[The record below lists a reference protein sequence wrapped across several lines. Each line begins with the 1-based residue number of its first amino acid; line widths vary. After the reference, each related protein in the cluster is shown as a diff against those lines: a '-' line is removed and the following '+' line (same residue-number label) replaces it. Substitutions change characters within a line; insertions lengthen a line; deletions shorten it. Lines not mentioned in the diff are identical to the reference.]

1 MDFFLGPPIVTQK
14 GYLVANRRGSGR
26 PSTRSIAG
34 GAAFAPVVV
43 EAPGAGWNGQLGGLS
58 AKARRMTTR

>member
-26 PSTRSIAG
+26 PSTARLP

-43 EAPGAGWNGQLGGLS
+43 ESPGAGWNGQLGGLS